1 MAINIISKGKD
12 LNNPTYGK
20 QCPRC
25 ECMFTYQDSDTTQEP
40 TGRYYKDF
48 EDYFIKM
55 DDCNRKEIAV
65 YIDCPW
71 CHKRIHVKDEYVR
84 I

>member
-1 MAINIISKGKD
+1 MAINIVEKGRD
-12 LNNPTYGK
+12 LKNPIHIINCKTCG
-20 QCPRC
+20 CV
-25 ECMFTYQDSDTTQEP
+25 FTCQDSDTIQEA

-48 EDYFIKM
+48 EEYFIKM
-55 DDCNRKEIAV
+55 DDCDRKEIAV

-71 CHKRIHVKDEYVR
+71 CGHRIHLQDKYVL